1 MCVGEKK
8 RVRKSEGNRAS
19 VGDRQTDTAR
29 ESAHKQSSRGARERG
44 CGVRASVHAHAQES
58 ALKNG

>member
-1 MCVGEKK
+1 MCVREKI
-8 RVRKSEGNRAS
+8 RVRKSEG
-19 VGDRQTDTAR
+19 DKKIDTAR